1 MGTHA
6 ATCDS
11 VMLVNLSLDRK
22 WYFRAQNFAS
32 KMLQNLPFLVARS
45 YCSSAASPAPATCP
59 PALTWCCRTGRRW
72 TRRTRWGS
80 PLSSQTFLKSHLW
93 SFIPQIHYN
102 TIFARSLCADVLFN
116 RKNVILWWVEIVWLQ
131 FPIYVSWFTE
141 KMFSGNTPFGMICI
155 YMPGLGYYIKRFLY
169 NIRKPRYK
177 QNKMGDKMSKIW
189 YNEQYNYL
197 EIWYCQDLCIIS
209 LALNI
214 LEGWDTSDFKGD
226 VFWHVSSSNLF
237 LYNIRQPK

>member
-1 MGTHA
+1 
-6 ATCDS
+6 
-11 VMLVNLSLDRK
+11 
-22 WYFRAQNFAS
+22 
-32 KMLQNLPFLVARS
+32 MLQNLPSLVRLS

-141 KMFSGNTPFGMICI
+141 KKCFPVIHHLAWSAYICQVWVTILKDFSTILGNRDISKTRWVIRCQKFDIMNNKSILKSDTARI
-155 YMPGLGYYIKRFLY
+155 Y
-169 NIRKPRYK
+169 
-177 QNKMGDKMSKIW
+177 
-189 YNEQYNYL
+189 
-197 EIWYCQDLCIIS
+197 
-209 LALNI
+209 
-214 LEGWDTSDFKGD
+214 
-226 VFWHVSSSNLF
+226 V
-237 LYNIRQPK
+237 